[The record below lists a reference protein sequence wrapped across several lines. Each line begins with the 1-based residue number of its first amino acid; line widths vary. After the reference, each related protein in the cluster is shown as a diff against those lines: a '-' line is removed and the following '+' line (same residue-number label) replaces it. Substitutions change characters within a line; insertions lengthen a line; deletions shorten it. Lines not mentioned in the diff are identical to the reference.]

1 MNPLTHW
8 LNTVKRHC
16 PDWQQVSY
24 ATIVTL
30 SALSAIVFLSSN
42 QTNGELDN
50 ASEAP
55 LIQTQATSSAW
66 H

>member
-1 MNPLTHW
+1 MNPLTRW
-8 LNTVKRHC
+8 LNTVKCHC

-30 SALSAIVFLSSN
+30 SALSAIVFLCSN
-42 QTNGELDN
+42 QANGELN
-50 ASEAP
+50 RASDAP
-55 LIQTQATSSAW
+55 LVQTQATPSAW